1 MNDEETKCWRLASPI
16 SYVALASFIFLCTSS
31 FTIAFLVDCSLFIV
45 LLIVWMYFNVLCYI
59 FCYFSLPDLFLSL
72 SSLFPCFHLLLCMLR
87 TSILSASFCVQFSSA
102 VVLSPSAVPLLK
114 ILLLGQLCSIRMS
127 YRSSIH

>member
-1 MNDEETKCWRLASPI
+1 MLATCKPHFVCRACFIHFPVHILLHHRL
-16 SYVALASFIFLCTSS
+16 
-31 FTIAFLVDCSLFIV
+31 LVDCSLFIV